1 MISSRSS
8 RMNNNDGWRRHILS
22 GNSSFLALYFT
33 HYPQVLFRMKGSV
46 PLWLP
51 LVYLLTAMVGTDL
64 PSRIL
69 RIEKIM
75 DHRIFSSKYF
85 CVFTTCWKPVNST
98 LPKPGRRTKSFWKWK
113 TITTRD
119 WNSTASGA
127 TRFCFPT
134 QHREGTTFRVSG
146 STRSGV
152 GGTSCARHWSEP
164 APGERSFRA
173 SQDSR
178 FGGQH
183 LLNTRNVRF

>member
-1 MISSRSS
+1 METTYLV
-8 RMNNNDGWRRHILS
+8 WQFQLS
-22 GNSSFLALYFT
+22 GALFYPLPTSSLSYEGFC
-33 HYPQVLFRMKGSV
+33 SS
-46 PLWLP
+46 
-51 LVYLLTAMVGTDL
+51 MVTLSLSIDCNGWYR
-64 PSRIL
+64 PSIAI

-183 LLNTRNVRF
+183 LLNTRNV